1 MWLKP
6 HGLSYKPKNNYNK
19 LIIKMKK
26 HLYIV
31 LLVGLTAQLWSNK
44 AMAQEPF
51 TFTQYMN
58 NLTPVNNAYATTDN
72 AANINV
78 VGRRQWIGID
88 GAPSTFMFNGSVPLA
103 GIGSNAGLVVL
114 QDKIGSENLTE
125 INAFFAK
132 KVQLSGTNFLSASI
146 NAGFRNHKITYSTLD
161 PTDPKFQNS
170 DVNETI
176 TNIGFGVMLYGSNY
190 YVGVSVPRLSL
201 GSSAV
206 TGLPTAYYLT
216 GAYVKD
222 LGTDFKIKP
231 SVLLSYQGNALPLEY
246 NVSATLFVKDAVG
259 LGVNYR
265 NDNAVA
271 GIISVNATK
280 NIQFGYSY
288 QFSVG
293 KYPVGGINNTTQEL
307 TLSYRFGKSLA
318 SKFL

>member
-1 MWLKP
+1 
-6 HGLSYKPKNNYNK
+6 
-19 LIIKMKK
+19 MKK

-31 LLVGLTAQLWSNK
+31 LLVGLATQLWGNK

-78 VGRRQWIGID
+78 IGRRQWVGID
-88 GAPSTFMFNGSVPLA
+88 GAPQSFMLNASTPIS
-103 GIGSNAGLVVL
+103 GIGSSAGLVVL

-146 NAGFRNHKITYSTLD
+146 NAGFRNHKITYSSLD

-170 DVNETI
+170 DVNESI
-176 TNIGFGVMLYGSNY
+176 TNLGFGVMLYGSNY
-190 YVGVSVPRLSL
+190 YVGLSLPRLSL
-201 GSSAV
+201 SSNSNA
-206 TGLPTAYYLT
+206 TPNAYYLT
-216 GAYVKD
+216 GAYIKNM
-222 LGTDFKIKP
+222 GTDFKLKP
-231 SVLLSYQGNALPLEY
+231 SVLLTYQGNALPLEY
-246 NVSATLFVKDAVG
+246 NLSATLFVKDAVG
-259 LGVNYR
+259 IGFNYR
-265 NDNAVA
+265 NDNALA
-271 GIISVNATK
+271 GILSVNATK

-293 KYPVGGINNTTQEL
+293 KYPVGSINNTTQEI
-307 TLSYRFGKSLA
+307 TLSYRFGKNLA
-318 SKFL
+318 AKFL